1 MVHIGAVQWKKL
13 YVKISWK
20 LKMEEPKKEVFQC
33 QTYRW
38 FKKKKKKKNRNQKMF
53 SILLL
58 TFLQKNEFSY
68 LLRSVFN

>member
-38 FKKKKKKKNRNQKMF
+38 FKKKKKKKKSKSENVFHFITNISSEKRIF
-53 SILLL
+53 I
-58 TFLQKNEFSY
+58 
-68 LLRSVFN
+68 SVAFCF